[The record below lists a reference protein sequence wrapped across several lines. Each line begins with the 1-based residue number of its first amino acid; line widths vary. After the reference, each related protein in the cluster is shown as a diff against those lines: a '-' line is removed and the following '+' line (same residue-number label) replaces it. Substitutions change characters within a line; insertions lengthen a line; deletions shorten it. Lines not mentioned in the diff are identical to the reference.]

1 MHSKTKG
8 SRKIKRNGRSNVNK
22 KAITQETSKGNLRT
36 AFNAS
41 INHKPTI
48 MRLPRGL
55 IMPDRYVTNLMF
67 VDTTNTNLTSVGAS
81 FIQKKYRPTAAQDI
95 DPVLGSTGTAGFAEL
110 AAFYTYYR
118 VLAFRSVVDVI
129 NQETFGVVGYSIVTN
144 TDPGTLSGSQALAY
158 QMNPQVRLRMMSGSA
173 AQNHIRLN
181 TFVDCAS
188 FVGSLIQVFDD
199 NYRSSVSSIPNNN
212 IFITLVFLSNGSSVF
227 GTNGVAINV
236 KIALEIEFFERLPL
250 VA

>member
-1 MHSKTKG
+1 
-8 SRKIKRNGRSNVNK
+8 
-22 KAITQETSKGNLRT
+22 
-36 AFNAS
+36 
-41 INHKPTI
+41 
-48 MRLPRGL
+48 MRLPKTLRLTSGL

-67 VDTTNTNLTSVGAS
+67 IDTTNTNLTSVGAA
-81 FIQKKYRPTAAQDI
+81 FLQKKYRPTAAQDI

-118 VLAFRSVVDVI
+118 VLSFRAVIDVI
-129 NQETFGVVGYSIVTN
+129 NQETFGAVVYTIVTN

-158 QMNPQVRLRMMSGSA
+158 QMNPQVRTRMVSGSSA
-173 AQNHIRLN
+173 TNHARLV
-181 TFVDCAS
+181 TYVDCAG
-188 FVGSLIQVFDD
+188 FVGSLTQIYDD

-212 IFITLVFLSNGSSVF
+212 IFITLIGLSNGSSVF
-227 GTNGVAINV
+227 GANGLAINV